1 MKKNLVKR
9 MLVLT
14 TVAVMALSMSAC
26 GASENAASTSSEASA
41 SASDDASTEGATIVK
56 YSVTFG
62 SSGTQADG
70 ANALAEL
77 IEEESEGRLQMQF
90 YPSSQ
95 LGDKAATMEGLQN
108 GTIEMMECA
117 ATDLSAYDDIWSVFS
132 LPYLWENGEQ
142 AVAVV
147 QDDAVKEVLEASAEA
162 NGFKIIAWTNMGSRS
177 FLNKAKTVNTTDDL
191 NGLKIRCMEDKVLAD
206 TTNAMG
212 AIGTPM
218 AASDVYTGLQQGTLD
233 GLDHTPSV
241 IVSNGWEEI
250 CKYYSLTEHFTIP
263 DPVFVSLSWFN
274 TLSEEDQEAL
284 VTAGEEFSDKWNNEI
299 WPSATDE
306 GLAAMEEAGVEITE
320 VDKTSFIEACKPVT
334 DEFLSSASDAQK
346 ELYNLLVETAKNY

>member
-1 MKKNLVKR
+1 MKRNYVKK
-9 MLVLT
+9 
-14 TVAVMALSMSAC
+14 AIALATISIMMFSLAAC
-26 GASENAASTSSEASA
+26 GGSADTGSARASSTADAAAS
-41 SASDDASTEGATIVK
+41 GATVVK

-62 SSGTQADG
+62 ASGTQADG

-77 IEEESEGRLQMQF
+77 ISQESEGRLEMQF

-108 GTIEMMECA
+108 STIEMTECA

-132 LPYLWENGEQ
+132 LPYLWENGDQ
-142 AVAVV
+142 AVQVV
-147 QDDAVKEVLEASAEA
+147 QDEAVKSVLDASAEA
-162 NGFKIIAWTNMGSRS
+162 NGFKIIAWTNIGSRS
-177 FLNKAKTVNTTDDL
+177 FLNKSRKVNSPADL
-191 NGLKIRCMEDKVLAD
+191 KGLKIRCMEDKVLAD
-206 TTNAMG
+206 ATNAMG

-274 TLSEEDQEAL
+274 TLSEEDQNAL
-284 VTAGEEFSDKWNNEI
+284 VSAGQKFTEKWNNEI
-299 WPSATDE
+299 WPKATEE
-306 GLAAMEEAGVEITE
+306 GMKAMKGAGVEITE
-320 VDKTSFIEACKPVT
+320 VDKTAFKEACEPVV
-334 DEFLSSASDAQK
+334 DEFIAGASGGQK
-346 ELYNLLVETAKNY
+346 NLYDLLVKTAENY